1 MPRKKTATKDV
12 FEKSQ
17 VSDSFNAVKILLE
30 TKIAETVANL
40 VSEETVTR
48 EKAQRVQTVMQ
59 DVANNC
65 VDTIRANKGL

>member
-59 DVANNC
+59 AVANNC